1 MKKIILI
8 FCALLF
14 SLSVF
19 SQQIFKEES
28 FVINV
33 EVTARVFKG
42 GMFVDD
48 LTINDFQVFE
58 DGIPQKIEAV
68 YLVKKRTIERSE
80 EKKKFIPQTS
90 RNFFLFFEISKYT
103 ARLGDAV
110 EYLVH
115 NVMYPGDNLNVV
127 TPVKAYRLRNKALDT
142 KSREEIVNELK
153 GLLKKD
159 VFKGSSEYNSVVRD
173 LEELTRSLAVAF
185 AGPGALPKTSDVSSL
200 YATEGAQG
208 EAPIEELLTLYEVYL
223 SKLETLRYVDQLQ
236 LIDFAKSLKNKEGQK
251 YVFLFY
257 QREFIPQ
264 IEPRILNQAMT
275 MYQDRPT
282 IQQTISRLSGL
293 FKRDISF
300 DVNLVKQAYADSSIS
315 IHFLFINRPPQHSP
329 GIRMEEHSEDIYSA
343 FREMAYATGGFIE
356 SSTRADYLFKRAVEA
371 SENYYLLYYTPKNY
385 QYDGK
390 FKNINVQVKDKDYKV
405 IHRLGYFA
413 N

>member
-1 MKKIILI
+1 MKKIIIL

-90 RNFFLFFEISKYT
+90 RNFFLFFEISEYT

-110 EYLVH
+110 EYFVN

-159 VFKGSSEYNSVVRD
+159 AIKGSSEYNSVVRD

-185 AGPGALPKTSDVSSL
+185 AGPEALPKTTDVSSL
-200 YATEGAQG
+200 YTTEGVQG

-236 LIDFAKSLKNKEGQK
+236 LIDFAKSLKNEEGQK

-264 IEPRILNQAMT
+264 IAPRILNQAMT
-275 MYQDRPT
+275 MYLNRPT

-293 FKRDISF
+293 FTRNISF

-315 IHFLFINRPPQHSP
+315 IHFLFINRPQQHSP

-356 SSTRADYLFKRAVEA
+356 SSTRADYLIKRAVEA

-390 FKNINVQVKDKDYKV
+390 FKNINVQVKNKDYKV

-413 N
+413 H